1 MGTVN
6 WSGRKEIKEKGIN
19 LCLERLNWLC
29 VSVLLTQNEMAV
41 EGSGKVLFGG
51 TPGEGSNGDGMV
63 HVAKRIRTRDYE
75 SWC

>member
-1 MGTVN
+1 
-6 WSGRKEIKEKGIN
+6 
-19 LCLERLNWLC
+19 
-29 VSVLLTQNEMAV
+29 MAV

-75 SWC
+75 SWCWEFETRRP